1 MKYLCCTIDSKLKYD
16 LSQET
21 LESFTDSLVFYSS
34 YDTEEEKQ
42 ELVERSIR
50 FLKVIGSISDRLS
63 KDPVNSQSSEVLYI
77 AILQTGIRTFFNI
90 AFKEYSSRTDEFAQE
105 MKVLVGKFLQDYK
118 QIKGRLFLVK

>member
-1 MKYLCCTIDSKLKYD
+1 MKYVACTTNSQLKYD
-16 LSQET
+16 LSQRT
-21 LESFTDSLVFYSS
+21 LESLTDSLVFYSS

-90 AFKEYSSRTDEFAQE
+90 AFKEYSSRTDEFAHE
-105 MKVLVGKFLQDYK
+105 MEVLVGKFLQDYK
-118 QIKGRLFLVK
+118 RIKGRLFLVK